1 MIMDI
6 VFHGYCLCEGK
17 SNSIDPD
24 LCTTHNTN
32 VACKKQVLYS

>member
-6 VFHGYCLCEGK
+6 VFHVYCLCEAK
-17 SNSIDPD
+17 SNSIDQD

-32 VACKKQVLYS
+32 VAFKKQLLYS